1 MAGCELCPRRCGALR
16 EEGQRGFCGADNRVL
31 VARIAPH
38 AWEEP
43 CLSGTR
49 GSGTVFF
56 SGCPLGCVFCQN
68 RAIRS
73 GGVGRAYT
81 VPELAEAF
89 RSLEAQGVHNLNLVT
104 PTQFTPQIVAA
115 LDLARPGIPVV
126 YNCGGYERTE
136 TLDTLRGRVSVFLPD
151 FKYARA
157 ETADRLAHAPDYPEV
172 ALAAIGRMIELVG
185 RPVTDG
191 EGMLTRGVLVR
202 HLVLPGYADDSMKA
216 LRMLRSAFGDD
227 IWISV
232 MNQYTPMPGMRPPLD
247 RSVSEDEY
255 TLVLD
260 YADHLGIT
268 EGFRQEGGTVSES
281 FIPPFEDA

>member
-1 MAGCELCPRRCGALR
+1 MAGCELCPRRCGARR
-16 EEGQRGFCGADNRVL
+16 EEGQRGLCGADGRVL
-31 VARIAPH
+31 IARIAPH

-104 PTQFTPQIVAA
+104 PTPYTPQIVEA
-115 LDLARPGIPVV
+115 LALAQPGIPVV

-136 TLDTLRGRVSVFLPD
+136 TLDRLAGRVDVFLPD
-151 FKYARA
+151 FKYAGA
-157 ETADRLAHAPDYPEV
+157 ETAARFAHAPDYPEV
-172 ALAAIGRMIELVG
+172 ALAAIRRMLEMVG
-185 RPVTDG
+185 PPVLDG
-191 EGMLTRGVLVR
+191 DGMMTRGVLVR
-202 HLVLPGYADDSMKA
+202 HLVLPGHADDSMKA
-216 LRMLRSAFGDD
+216 LRLLRTAFGREL
-227 IWISV
+227 WVSV
-232 MNQYTPMPGMRPPLD
+232 MNQYTPMPGMEPPLD
-247 RSVSEDEY
+247 RPVSEEEY
-255 TLVLD
+255 ELVLD
-260 YADHLGIT
+260 YADYLGLDK
-268 EGFRQEGGTVSES
+268 GYRQEGGTVSES
-281 FIPPFEDA
+281 FIPPFADA